1 MKILVLA
8 AYLSPFRG
16 SEFSVAW
23 NYILEMSKENELTIL
38 YGCAG
43 SELGDNSDLQEWMES
58 NSLPNVKFEFV
69 KPNIFSRILNW
80 PNKKGYFIYS
90 YFPAYR
96 IWHKTAYKRAK
107 KLISNGESFD
117 LIHYLGPIGYREQG
131 YLWKIN
137 LPYMRGPMGGLLNT
151 NKLLLNNTGTKERIH
166 QFIRTLTGHISTKF
180 NRTIREALNST
191 DMVITATTE
200 DQNALKRMYNIDSI
214 YMPENCLRKKPQLNY
229 EKFNKYKHIRL
240 ITVGTLDGRKNNMLL
255 LKALHRMKHITE
267 IEVNIVGDGPL
278 NGILREYVINNKLS
292 NVVIFHGRIDR
303 KSVESLFT
311 TCHLNILTSIM
322 EANTTVIWEAMEAGV
337 PTLSLDHC
345 GMHDTVTSTAGF
357 PIKIDIEEH
366 LIQNIADTL
375 DMICENPNI
384 LIEKAQNVITE
395 ASKYL
400 WQERRKK
407 FNQLYLAAI
416 ENFNQNSYKSIK

>member
-8 AYLSPFRG
+8 AYLSPFRD

-43 SELGDNSDLQEWMES
+43 SELGDNSDLQEWLKS

-107 KLISNGESFD
+107 KLINNGETYD

-151 NKLLLNNTGTKERIH
+151 NKLLLDNTGTKERIH
-166 QFIRTLTGHISTKF
+166 QFIRSATGYISTKF
-180 NRTIREALNST
+180 NRTIRKALNSI
-191 DMVITATTE
+191 DVVIAATSE
-200 DQNALKRMYNIDSI
+200 NQKALKDKYNIDSE
-214 YMPENCLRKKPQLNY
+214 YMPENCLRHEPQLHY
-229 EKFNKYKHIRL
+229 EKFNNHKPLTL
-240 ITVGTLDGRKNNMLL
+240 ITVGTLDGRKNNILL
-255 LKALHRMKHITE
+255 LKSISLMSHKTDIRL
-267 IEVNIVGDGPL
+267 NIVGNGPL
-278 NGILREYVINNKLS
+278 EKSLKKYVLNNNLEEI
-292 NVVIFHGRIDR
+292 VTFHGKLTREE
-303 KSVESLFT
+303 VGALFKT
-311 TCHLNILTSIM
+311 SHLNILTSIM
-322 EANTTVIWEAMEAGV
+322 EGNPTVVWEAMEAGV

-366 LIQNIADTL
+366 LIQSIADTI

-384 LIEKAQNVITE
+384 LIEKAQNVINE

-400 WQERRKK
+400 WPERRKK
-407 FNQLYLAAI
+407 FNQLYKIAI
-416 ENFNQNSYKSIK
+416 DNFNRKKS